1 MRNLYNVL
9 PNGMLWIGDP
19 RVGRPSADI
28 PVVSL
33 LKQAAADH
41 PGQLLRFYVTEN
53 LSRITFFY
61 EDGSY
66 DGVFDGPVT
75 GALYINGA
83 YTETLVLQPVV
94 IDITSPILSSPQVSG
109 VSAHGCIPSVITDES
124 NGTLYVV
131 VVPDADAPSDAQ
143 IKSGKQ
149 SSGANAIAARS
160 VSVGHVGKHF
170 LNAIT
175 NLSPST
181 SYEVYFLHSDSS
193 GNDSDSVTVGFTT
206 NANISGGTAIRYN
219 APINRFFRRR

>member
-1 MRNLYNVL
+1 
-9 PNGMLWIGDP
+9 MLRDPSGANIVGDP
-19 RVGRPSADI
+19 RVGLPSADI
-28 PVVSL
+28 PGGSL
-33 LKQAAADH
+33 LEDLAAQFPSSLH
-41 PGQLLRFYVTEN
+41 RSYVTG
-53 LSRITFFY
+53 SPSGVSVD
-61 EDGSY
+61 EDGTVNSGSGFFWNY
-66 DGVFDGPVT
+66 YRDGVFIVQYYY
-75 GALYINGA
+75 A
-83 YTETLVLQPVV
+83 E
-94 IDITSPILSSPQVSG
+94 IDVTSPTLSAPQVSG

-206 NANISGGTAIRYN
+206 SANISGGTAIRYN